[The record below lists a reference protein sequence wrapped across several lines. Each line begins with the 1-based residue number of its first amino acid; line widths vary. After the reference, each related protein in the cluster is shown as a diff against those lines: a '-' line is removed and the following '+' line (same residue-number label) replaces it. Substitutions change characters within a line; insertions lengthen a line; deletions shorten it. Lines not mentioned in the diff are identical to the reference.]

1 MRWNYKVL
9 DFWCSRLGGAGSN
22 GRNSYISRC
31 WSFAD
36 ILRYSLC
43 YILYSQLELV
53 SSLQRSVGTVALV
66 NLLTDGKWA
75 VLRII
80 LRGVGHNISYISCPV
95 RFSALSQAEVGSS
108 LWWRLTLTVN
118 TALWGLKTQAEVDSS
133 LWWRLTLIDNTA
145 IRDLTTHKQWHSFSL
160 RVWKE
165 VARSYPQLIYV
176 LYIPMTKTLS
186 KLSFTLKRSASKE
199 LMQEPS

>member
-1 MRWNYKVL
+1 MKSREDHRFFQVNWFFLRSGMILSAHWGRCRPSLVWGDFPNVSSCRRWRQLWLTLTIVAN
-9 DFWCSRLGGAGSN
+9 
-22 GRNSYISRC
+22 
-31 WSFAD
+31 
-36 ILRYSLC
+36 LRRSC
-43 YILYSQLELV
+43 YI
-53 SSLQRSVGTVALV
+53 
-66 NLLTDGKWA
+66 
-75 VLRII
+75 
-80 LRGVGHNISYISCPV
+80 ISYISYPV